1 MGHLP
6 RLAFLT
12 LFFSFF
18 GALLEGQE
26 SLEYSERADLL
37 FKQGIEQFSTERFDE
52 SVESFDRIIR
62 QFPFNQRTT
71 ASFVMK
77 AKALFM
83 LNKNLGAAR
92 TLNVFLSKYPTSKY
106 VADAEFTLGLVHL
119 RIRRYDD
126 AVQSMM
132 NAWRKTP
139 QTLRAKKLERDI
151 LAALDGII
159 DAYLEIEAV
168 KQLMR
173 KSRSVR
179 ERAFFWLKVGEKE
192 AKDGKIA
199 DAAIA
204 VDTLIDHYPQELF
217 ADRVA
222 ALRARVEQRGS
233 VKLGA
238 LLPLM
243 KNSKP
248 SPTKE
253 LGTEIY
259 DGIVFAL
266 DEYLQHPSVR
276 VKVTLV
282 TRDTE
287 RDPLVATRGTDE
299 LTSDDEIIGII
310 GPVFSSTTSAAV
322 GLANAR
328 GVPLVTPT
336 ANSNGIA
343 AVGRFIFQANP
354 DYETRG
360 RAMAR
365 YAVNQKGLKNLAILA
380 PIDTYAKFM
389 AEAFASE
396 ALRLGANLLGTEWY
410 ERGTSDF
417 KIQLAN
423 LRKAGMLRVADPVL
437 SFAGK
442 LNREDIAKLVQ
453 LGVSLETI
461 DSLIEGSHIVD
472 AKTLLGPH
480 AKQQIDSLGIEA
492 LYSDPRLDSLEYPVL
507 GIDGFYVP
515 LSAPEEIGLVSSQ
528 LVYFNFQ
535 TELLGSGE
543 WNNFSNLNANKRYCD
558 GVIFESDNFVHSD
571 SSSYVDFFNRFY
583 LRFKKRPT
591 KYTLYGYDTAKLML
605 SLIYRGAS
613 SRDALARALTEVRDY
628 RGLHSRIGFS
638 QKRVNPWLQIL
649 QYKSDKIQLI
659 DELMVE

>member
-1 MGHLP
+1 MRHHP
-6 RLAFLT
+6 RLTFLT
-12 LFFSFF
+12 LFFSLS
-18 GALLEGQE
+18 AAPLYGQE
-26 SLEYSERADLL
+26 SLEYSERAELL
-37 FKQGIEQFSTERFDE
+37 FTQGIEQFSAERFEE
-52 SVESFDRIIR
+52 SVESFDGIIR
-62 QFPFNQRTT
+62 QFSFNQRTT
-71 ASFVMK
+71 ASYVMK

-83 LNKNLGAAR
+83 LNKNLEAAR
-92 TLNVFLSKYPTSKY
+92 TLTLFLSEYPSSNY
-106 VADAEFTLGLVHL
+106 FADAEFMLGLVHL
-119 RIRRYDD
+119 RIRRYND
-126 AVQSMM
+126 AVQSLI

-139 QTLRAKKLERDI
+139 PILRAKKLERDI

-159 DAYLEIEAV
+159 DAHLEIEAV
-168 KQLMR
+168 RQLLR
-173 KSRSVR
+173 ESRSVR
-179 ERAFFWLKVGEKE
+179 ERAFFWLKVGEKD
-192 AKDGKIA
+192 AKEGKISE
-199 DAAIA
+199 AAIA
-204 VDTLIDHYPQELF
+204 VDTLTYHYPQGLF
-217 ADRVA
+217 ANRVA
-222 ALRARVEQRGS
+222 ALRARVERPGS

-248 SPTKE
+248 SPTQE
-253 LGTEIY
+253 VGTEIY
-259 DGIVFAL
+259 EGIVFAL
-266 DEYLQHPSVR
+266 EEYRQDPSMR
-276 VKVTLV
+276 VKVTLA

-299 LTSDDEIIGII
+299 LTSDAEIIGII
-310 GPVFSSTTSAAV
+310 GPVFSNTTSATV

-365 YAVNQKGLKNLAILA
+365 YAVNQKGLNNLAILA

-417 KIQLAN
+417 KIQLGN
-423 LRKAGMLRVADPVL
+423 IRKAGMLRVADPVL

-442 LNREDIAKLVQ
+442 INQEDIAKLVQ
-453 LGVSLETI
+453 LGVSLGTI

-472 AKTLLGPH
+472 AKTLLGPN
-480 AKQQIDSLGIEA
+480 AKQQIDSLGIDA

-507 GIDGFYVP
+507 GVDGFYVP
-515 LSAPEEIGLVSSQ
+515 ISSPEEIGLVSSQ

-543 WNNFSNLNANKRYCD
+543 WNNFSNLNSNKRYCD

-583 LRFKKRPT
+583 LHSKKRPT
-591 KYTLYGYDTAKLML
+591 KYTLYGYDTAKLIL
-605 SLIYRGAS
+605 TLINGGAS
-613 SRDALARALTEVRDY
+613 SRAALARALTELRDY

-659 DELMVE
+659 DELIVE

>member
-1 MGHLP
+1 MSHQS
-6 RLAFLT
+6 RLASLT
-12 LFFSFF
+12 MFFSIS
-18 GALLEGQE
+18 AAVVYGQQ
-26 SLEYSERADLL
+26 SLEYSERAELV
-37 FKQGIEQFSTERFDE
+37 FRQGLEEFSAARFNE
-52 SVESFDRIIR
+52 AATSFDSVIR

-71 ASFVMK
+71 ASYIMK
-77 AKALFM
+77 AKALFK
-83 LNKNLGAAR
+83 LNENLGAAR
-92 TLNVFLSKYPTSKY
+92 TLNVFLSEYPTSNY

-126 AVQSMM
+126 AVQSMI

-139 QTLRAKKLERDI
+139 RTLRSRRLENDI

-159 DAYLEIEAV
+159 DAHIGIEAI
-168 KQLMR
+168 KQLVR
-173 KSRSVR
+173 ESGSLR
-179 ERAFFWLKVGEKE
+179 ERAFFWLKIGEKE
-192 AKDGKIA
+192 VAEGRLTN
-199 DAAIA
+199 AAIA
-204 VDTLIDHYPQELF
+204 LDTLTYHYPGQYAER
-217 ADRVA
+217 AA
-222 ALRARVEQRGS
+222 ALRARLERRSS

-243 KNSKP
+243 KDSNP

-253 LGTEIY
+253 VGTEIY
-259 DGIVFAL
+259 EGVMFAL
-266 DEYLQHPSVR
+266 DEYLRDPSTR

-287 RDPLVATRGTDE
+287 RDPLVATRGTEE
-299 LTSDDEIIGII
+299 LTSDEEIIGII
-310 GPVFSSTTSAAV
+310 GPVFSNTASASV

-365 YAVNQKGLKNLAILA
+365 YAVNQKNLRRLAILA

-389 AEAFASE
+389 AEAFGSE
-396 ALRLGANLLGTEWY
+396 VLRLGAELLGTEWY

-417 KIQLAN
+417 KIQLGN
-423 LRKAGMLRVADPVL
+423 LRRAGMLRVSEPVL
-437 SFAGK
+437 SFEGK
-442 LNREDIAKLVQ
+442 INQKDIAKLVQ
-453 LGVSLETI
+453 LGVSLRTI
-461 DSLIEGSHIVD
+461 DSLISGSYVVD
-472 AKTLLGPH
+472 AKTLLGPE
-480 AKQQIDSLGIEA
+480 ARQKIDSLGISV
-492 LYSDPRLDSLEYPVL
+492 LYSDPKIDSLKYPVL

-515 LSAPEEIGLVSSQ
+515 ISAPEEIGVVSSQ
-528 LVYFNFQ
+528 LVYFNFK

-543 WNNFSNLNANKRYCD
+543 WNDFSNLNANKRYCD

-571 SSSYVDFFNRFY
+571 DPSYVDFFNRFY
-583 LRFKKRPT
+583 SHFNKRPT
-591 KYTLYGYDTAKLML
+591 KNTLYGYDIAKLIL
-605 SLIYRGAS
+605 SLINEGAS
-613 SRDALARALTEVRDY
+613 SRDALQRALVEVRDY
-628 RGLHSRIGFS
+628 KGYHSRIGFL